1 MDELRIVKRYYAGG
15 PQGPRGPQG
24 PKGDKGDPGI
34 QGPKGD
40 KGDIGP
46 IGIQGPQG
54 IPGEIGPQGI
64 QGPKGDKGDPFTYT
78 DFTSEQ
84 LESIRGPQG
93 LQGPQGEQGIQGVQG
108 EKGDTGP
115 QGIQGIQGIQGETG
129 PQGPKGD
136 TGEQGPQGI
145 QGEKGDTGDTGPQ
158 GSAGKSAYQSYVDT
172 TSDNPVLTEVQW
184 IASLHGQDGAD
195 GQDGQDGTNG
205 ADGVTP
211 HIDQTTGNWF
221 IGSTDTGVHAQG
233 PAGQDGQS
241 GSVANQ
247 LQADWNQTD
256 NTSADY
262 IKNKPTIPSLTGYA
276 TESWVGQQGYLTSHQ
291 DISGKANSSDLAT
304 VATSGDYDDL
314 INKPTIPEKNSNL
327 ENDSNFLRNSV
338 VYEYVEI
345 GGIKWAT
352 MNLGADSVTDC
363 GLYFQWGD
371 TQGYTAD
378 QVGSGEGEKYFGY
391 NDYILNTPNDWA
403 KYNSTDKKKT
413 LDSTDDAATSSW
425 KGGWR
430 IPTSDE
436 FNSLKNATNRTW
448 TDDYQNSGIAGM
460 IFTDKGD
467 SSKVLFFPANGNA
480 DSGVMY
486 QVDTMGYYWT
496 NKLST
501 STTNKAKY
509 LEFNSNSASVKEDIR
524 VYGFGIRCILDGEP
538 YNIASKVAITG
549 DYNDLS
555 NKPTI
560 QNAQIQSDWNQT
572 DNTAKDFIKNKPT
585 IPAAQEVPS
594 KLSNLQNDKNFLESP
609 KYDYVEIGGIK
620 WATMNI
626 GANSE
631 TDGGLYFQWGD
642 IEGYSSSQVGSGND
656 QKSFSW
662 VDYKY
667 GNGTSSPGASGM
679 SKYNSTDGKTTLEDT
694 DDASKAILKGSWR
707 LPTQEEFQTLISSTN
722 RSWKSNY
729 NSTGVKG
736 TLLTSKADSNI
747 KLFFPIGGF
756 AQDNNINSS
765 NADGF
770 YWSSTLSGGKNE
782 GRSLCLNSGNFLM
795 DGQSRNRGHLIRAVL
810 DESSSNLLSK
820 VAQTGSYND
829 LSNKPDVYTK
839 SEADGKFVANHDYV
853 EIGGIKWAT
862 MNVGADNVTDAGLYF
877 QWGDV
882 QGCASSQLGSSN
894 GKWNGYKYCSSGNS
908 SNLDKYNST
917 DGKTKLDSSD
927 DAVKTLWGN
936 GWRMPTAEEYTIL
949 RDAVNTTWTSNYQGS
964 GVRGRILT
972 DKTDNSKTLFFPAV
986 GEFYDGSLQGNK
998 SRGRYW
1004 STNLYTDKR
1013 KAVCFSFDS
1022 SGIAWGFDNW
1032 RCSHQTI
1039 RAVYDESISYND
1051 LKDKPTIP
1059 AAQVQSDWNESDNTS
1074 KAFIA
1079 NKPTIPTKTSDL
1091 VNDDDFIDS
1100 LAIMSYGNSTW
1111 NDFIDAYSKNK
1122 VVYCRASSGSDPGT
1136 GSQTRLAFMAY
1147 VNNSESPT
1155 EVEFQYYRSVSSKS
1169 ASQQGDQVFVYKL
1182 NSSGT
1187 WTVTTREAS
1196 VKIATG
1202 TGLTSSYSNGV
1213 LTISLAS

>member
-64 QGPKGDKGDPFTYT
+64 QGPKGDKGDPFTYA

-184 IASLHGQDGAD
+184 IASLHGQDGVN
-195 GQDGQDGTNG
+195 GQDGQNGTNG

-211 HIDQTTGNWF
+211 HIDQTTGNWFIGETNTGVHAQGPAGQDGANGTNGTNGTDGVTPHIDSTTGNWF

-233 PAGQDGQS
+233 PAGQDGTVS
-241 GSVANQ
+241 NQ

-314 INKPTIPEKNSNL
+314 SNKPTIP
-327 ENDSNFLRNSV
+327 
-338 VYEYVEI
+338 
-345 GGIKWAT
+345 
-352 MNLGADSVTDC
+352 
-363 GLYFQWGD
+363 
-371 TQGYTAD
+371 
-378 QVGSGEGEKYFGY
+378 
-391 NDYILNTPNDWA
+391 
-403 KYNSTDKKKT
+403 
-413 LDSTDDAATSSW
+413 
-425 KGGWR
+425 
-430 IPTSDE
+430 
-436 FNSLKNATNRTW
+436 
-448 TDDYQNSGIAGM
+448 
-460 IFTDKGD
+460 
-467 SSKVLFFPANGNA
+467 
-480 DSGVMY
+480 
-486 QVDTMGYYWT
+486 
-496 NKLST
+496 
-501 STTNKAKY
+501 
-509 LEFNSNSASVKEDIR
+509 
-524 VYGFGIRCILDGEP
+524 
-538 YNIASKVAITG
+538 
-549 DYNDLS
+549 
-555 NKPTI
+555 
-560 QNAQIQSDWNQT
+560 NAQIQSDWNQT

-585 IPAAQEVPS
+585 IPVVQEVPS

-642 IEGYSSSQVGSGND
+642 VEGYSSSQVGSGTD
-656 QKSFSW
+656 QKSFNW
-662 VDYKY
+662 IDYKY

-694 DDASKAILKGSWR
+694 DDASKVILKGSWR
-707 LPTQEEFQTLISSTN
+707 LPTQEEFQTLISSTT

-756 AQDNNINSS
+756 AQNNNINSS

-770 YWSSTLSGGKNE
+770 YWSSTLSDGKNE

-795 DGQSRNRGHLIRAVL
+795 DGQERNRGHFIRAVL

-839 SEADGKFVANHDYV
+839 SEADGKFVATHDYV

-862 MNVGADNVTDAGLYF
+862 MNVGADSITDAGLYF

-882 QGCASSQLGSSN
+882 QGYASSQLGSSN

-927 DAVKTLWGN
+927 DTVKAIWGN
-936 GWRMPTAEEYTIL
+936 GWRMPTAEEYAIL

-1004 STNLYTDKR
+1004 STGLYTSDKR
-1013 KAVCFSFDS
+1013 KAICFSFDS